1 MVETPRPVDAP
12 VQPLVVLGTHHFAP
26 EVLDLV
32 SETPGFRVDAF
43 VENLDRART
52 DEPIE
57 GLPVLWIDDAAELAA
72 THLAV
77 CALGTTKRRRI
88 VEEAQALG
96 FRFATVVHPLARVS
110 ARSELGEGTIAS
122 VGVVV
127 AERGVLERDGG
138 GRLDPEARADLEV
151 RVRGGLRVLEL
162 VAGDGRVEVV
172 RVEPAA
178 DEHGL
183 DEAARGVRRDPDRHA
198 TAKLRDE
205 LERAGEWLDASS
217 DLLRHQ
223 HEQGLRQL
231 RGVARPVEQ
240 ALEDAPAREPPGAE
254 ERLLVVQGE
263 GSAVPAEELGLGA
276 RPQGLAVDQQPVA
289 IEDDR
294 GGTRSVVAL
303 VQQGEEYRRLTWNW
317 RRCA

>member
-96 FRFATVVHPLARVS
+96 FRFATVVHPVARVS

-127 AERGVLERDGG
+127 AARTRIGRHVILNRGALVGHDTEIGDFVTVGPG
-138 GRLDPEARADLEV
+138 AN
-151 RVRGGLRVLEL
+151 
-162 VAGDGRVEVV
+162 VAGLCRIGSGAYLGIGCVIRDRVTIGEGAVV
-172 RVEPAA
+172 GAGAVVTADVPERVQVT
-178 DEHGL
+178 
-183 DEAARGVRRDPDRHA
+183 GV
-198 TAKLRDE
+198 
-205 LERAGEWLDASS
+205 
-217 DLLRHQ
+217 
-223 HEQGLRQL
+223 
-231 RGVARPVEQ
+231 
-240 ALEDAPAREPPGAE
+240 PAR
-254 ERLLVVQGE
+254 VVKE
-263 GSAVPAEELGLGA
+263 GVDGL
-276 RPQGLAVDQQPVA
+276 
-289 IEDDR
+289 
-294 GGTRSVVAL
+294 
-303 VQQGEEYRRLTWNW
+303 
-317 RRCA
+317 